1 MARYSFLVAA
11 AAVVRCAAFAPARSP
26 LALSTR
32 RTAPKAGPFDD
43 PDAYV
48 APSPPPKGRLGSS
61 VDQDGKSN
69 IWAVEPKMAVDQDAG
84 ASGGGLIAIG
94 AGAVLALGLIAG
106 AFLFICLLYTSPS
119 PRDQRGSRMPSS
131 A

>member
-1 MARYSFLVAA
+1 MARLPLLAA
-11 AAVVRCAAFAPARSP
+11 AAVLGCASAFVAPGRSV
-26 LALSTR
+26 ALSR

-43 PDAYV
+43 PDAFV

-106 AFLFICLLYTSPS
+106 AFLFINVE
-119 PRDQRGSRMPSS
+119 Q
-131 A
+131 

>member
-11 AAVVRCAAFAPARSP
+11 AAVVGCAAFAPARSP

-61 VDQDGKSN
+61 VDQD
-69 IWAVEPKMAVDQDAG
+69 AG

-106 AFLFICLLYTSPS
+106 AFLFINVE
-119 PRDQRGSRMPSS
+119 Q
-131 A
+131 

>member
-1 MARYSFLVAA
+1 MIM
-11 AAVVRCAAFAPARSP
+11 
-26 LALSTR
+26 LALQCASAFVAPGRSVALSR

-43 PDAYV
+43 PDAFV

-106 AFLFICLLYTSPS
+106 AFLFINVE
-119 PRDQRGSRMPSS
+119 Q
-131 A
+131 

>member
-1 MARYSFLVAA
+1 MARLHLLAA
-11 AAVVRCAAFAPARSP
+11 AAVIGCASAFTTPTRAV
-26 LALSTR
+26 ALSKHR
-32 RTAPKAGPFDD
+32 RTAPYKAGPFDD

-106 AFLFICLLYTSPS
+106 AFLFINVE
-119 PRDQRGSRMPSS
+119 Q
-131 A
+131 

>member
-11 AAVVRCAAFAPARSP
+11 AAVVGCAAFAPARSP

-69 IWAVEPKMAVDQDAG
+69 IWAGTRVSLSRHRGHVFGPNSDT
-84 ASGGGLIAIG
+84 
-94 AGAVLALGLIAG
+94 
-106 AFLFICLLYTSPS
+106 TSL
-119 PRDQRGSRMPSS
+119 
-131 A
+131 

>member
-11 AAVVRCAAFAPARSP
+11 AAVVGCAAFAPARSP

-48 APSPPPKGRLGSS
+48 APSPPPKGSLGSS

-69 IWAVEPKMAVDQDAG
+69 IWAVEPKMAGDQDAG

-106 AFLFICLLYTSPS
+106 AFLFINVE
-119 PRDQRGSRMPSS
+119 Q
-131 A
+131 